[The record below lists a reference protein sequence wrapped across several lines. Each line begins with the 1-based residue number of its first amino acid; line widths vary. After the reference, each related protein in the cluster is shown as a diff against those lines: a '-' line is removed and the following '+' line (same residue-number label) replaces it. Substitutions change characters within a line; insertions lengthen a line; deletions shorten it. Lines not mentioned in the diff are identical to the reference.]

1 MDRQKSLT
9 LQAVDRLTSIIIL
22 PHPDR
27 DRPEIA
33 NLRPNPETEAV
44 AMRVA
49 TEHERE
55 LGRVV
60 QDVSDKN
67 LGYDLT
73 SIDHQ
78 SGELRL
84 IEVKG
89 IGASTGTVCLTPNEK
104 RVAEDRPDCYWL
116 YIVSNCG
123 SESPLLNEPIPNP
136 AKMPWIEVKKVAHY
150 YLTLSAISVASTDPK
165 LYPDGSKKH

>member
-1 MDRQKSLT
+1 MAQQRSLT
-9 LQAVDRLTSIIIL
+9 LQAVDRLTSILIL

-27 DRPEIA
+27 DRPEFA
-33 NLRPNPETEAV
+33 NLRPDPETEAT

-49 TEHERE
+49 MEYEQSR
-55 LGRVV
+55 GRTV
-60 QDVSDKN
+60 QDVSEKN

-73 SIDHQ
+73 SIDTN

-89 IGASTGTVCLTPNEK
+89 IGAHTGTVCLTPNEK

-116 YIVSNCG
+116 YVVTNCKEVS
-123 SESPLLNEPIPNP
+123 PTLNEPIRNP
-136 AKMPWIEVKKVAHY
+136 AKMPWNEVKKIDHY
-150 YLTLSAISVASTDPK
+150 YLTMTAINVASTDPR
-165 LYPDGSKKH
+165 LYPDSGKKN